1 MRDPWSR
8 HRERA
13 SRNPP
18 RGSPPRAR
26 FRRAPL
32 VSIQSIAI
40 LIALF
45 LIVKKLY
52 SSSTIPQ
59 VHVHNERENIQDS
72 VKDGVKSAIK
82 ELEYEKEEEELL
94 IRSIG
99 RKGQEMGVF
108 SSVRE
113 EKPINSGGE
122 LIPAG
127 LSDSEK
133 EILRMFYNQ

>member
-1 MRDPWSR
+1 MW
-8 HRERA
+8 
-13 SRNPP
+13 
-18 RGSPPRAR
+18 
-26 FRRAPL
+26 L
-32 VSIQSIAI
+32 YLIISIQSIAT

-52 SSSTIPQ
+52 SKPVTPE
-59 VHVHNERENIQDS
+59 VYVHNESENIQDS

-94 IRSIG
+94 MRSIG
-99 RKGQEMGVF
+99 RKNQGMGVF
-108 SSVRE
+108 SSNRE
-113 EKPINSGGE
+113 EELIDTHGD
-122 LIPAG
+122 LIPAN

>member
-1 MRDPWSR
+1 MWLYV
-8 HRERA
+8 
-13 SRNPP
+13 
-18 RGSPPRAR
+18 
-26 FRRAPL
+26 L
-32 VSIQSIAI
+32 VSIQSAAI
-40 LIALF
+40 LVGLF

-52 SSSTIPQ
+52 SNPATPQ
-59 VHVHNERENIQDS
+59 VHVHHERGNIQDS

-94 IRSIG
+94 LRSIG
-99 RKGQEMGVF
+99 RQNQGLGVF
-108 SSVRE
+108 NSVRE
-113 EKPINSGGE
+113 EEPINTHGD